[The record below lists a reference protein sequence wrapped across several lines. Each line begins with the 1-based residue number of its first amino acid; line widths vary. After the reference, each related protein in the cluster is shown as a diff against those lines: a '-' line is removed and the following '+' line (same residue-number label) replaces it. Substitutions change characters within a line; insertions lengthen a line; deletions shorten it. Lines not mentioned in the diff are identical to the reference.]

1 MAKEYGKY
9 LTVTA
14 EKKTEEEARAYFN
27 RISAEFGALFA
38 KLGSKFEE
46 VTAEEKLRILFD
58 FFHYG
63 EEDDYHYDAGLY
75 AQRGTASRMPLHRL
89 SGIPYRLFQN
99 GRAIRQGTAIR
110 RTEAEHSQNADNG
123 IAAVFMPFRVQEV
136 NENLY
141 FFRKG
146 MGFLVSFI
154 KNIF

>member
-99 GRAIRQGTAIR
+99 GRTIRQGTAIR